1 MELGRSRKRYELGGQ
16 ARGDQDADGGWQNGR
31 KQGSVGMRAQ
41 PDIGLLKKD
50 PFITG
55 LFFWTKIV
63 S

>member
-1 MELGRSRKRYELGGQ
+1 MSLGDKRGV
-16 ARGDQDADGGWQNGR
+16 DQDADGGWQNGR
-31 KQGSVGMRAQ
+31 KQGSVGMRVQ